1 MADGNPGVMGYIA
14 SKHGVVG
21 LIRAWAN
28 TLAPRRDSGQHG
40 ASDRCQL
47 ANDHD
52 EAFGRFVQ
60 EFPTI
65 AANLQNPLPVE
76 NGLIEP
82 EDVTN
87 TILHLVSDTGRHI
100 TGSTV
105 LVDAGFTNKQRP
117 GEGPI
122 NIAILGPVRGPQSVT
137 GLVGP
142 GR

>member
-1 MADGNPGVMGYIA
+1 V
-14 SKHGVVG
+14 STRH
-21 LIRAWAN
+21 
-28 TLAPRRDSGQHG
+28 
-40 ASDRCQL
+40 
-47 ANDHD
+47 DHD

-65 AANLQNPLPVE
+65 AANLQNPLLVE

-105 LVDAGFTNKQRP
+105 VDAGFTNK
-117 GEGPI
+117 
-122 NIAILGPVRGPQSVT
+122 
-137 GLVGP
+137 
-142 GR
+142 